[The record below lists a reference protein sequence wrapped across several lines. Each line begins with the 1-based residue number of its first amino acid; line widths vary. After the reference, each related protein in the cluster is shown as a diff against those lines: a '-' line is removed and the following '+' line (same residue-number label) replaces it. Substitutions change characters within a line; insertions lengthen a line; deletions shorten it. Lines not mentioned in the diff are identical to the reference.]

1 MSVLAPA
8 RAHHRPVT
16 ERAALALLLL
26 LGVTA
31 TAGGLALATGLGG
44 EQVMAPEEWLADVPL
59 VDSWLVPGLVLGVGF
74 GLGSLFTAWGLWRRP
89 RPAVLGAV
97 ERATGH
103 HWSWLATLLL
113 GVGHVVWIL
122 LELVYLPE
130 PSWLQPFYLAV
141 GLGLVALPLTRSM
154 RSHLALSEAR
164 S

>member
-8 RAHHRPVT
+8 RSHHRPAT

-31 TAGGLALATGLGG
+31 TAGGLVLATGLGG
-44 EQVMAPEEWLADVPL
+44 EQVMAPEEWLADIPL

-74 GLGSLFTAWGLWRRP
+74 GLGSLFVAWGLWRRP
-89 RPAVLGAV
+89 RLSVLGAV

-103 HWSWLATLLL
+103 HWAWLGTLLL
-113 GVGHVVWIL
+113 GLGHVLWIG

-130 PSWLQPFYLAV
+130 PSWFQPFYLAV
-141 GLGLVALPLTRSM
+141 GLGLVALSLTPSM
-154 RSHLALSEAR
+154 RAHLVLSDVR